1 VRAKRN
7 ELIGR
12 QSTHHE
18 PVLYVSQL
26 SIRIGVDIGG
36 TFTDFCSYD
45 VGTGAI
51 TPYKVPS
58 TLHAPAE
65 AVGDGLRA
73 LKALGL
79 DPASVEYFVHGAT
92 IAINTVLQRNGARVA
107 LLVTDGFR
115 DLLEIQRLRL
125 AHPFDFNST
134 RPLPLVPRADVI
146 ELDERIL
153 TNGNIDRPLDELR
166 ARELISRSVADG
178 IEAYAVCLVNS
189 YRNPIHE
196 RRVGAL
202 VRELAP
208 RSAVTLSVDVWPQIR
223 EYERA
228 VATVMNA
235 YTQPAVSSYLE
246 RLGGILAELGCPARP
261 YMTKSNGGVM
271 TTDRARVATAEML
284 LSGPASGVTGAAFV
298 AREAGFSELITLD
311 LGGTSAD
318 IAIVTSGTPLS
329 SQEEHIGDFPII
341 IPTIAVSSIG
351 AGGGS
356 VARVDEAGVLKVG
369 PQSAGADPGPAC
381 YGRGGTGPT
390 LTDAFVVAGLV
401 DPDRFLGGRIQ
412 LNPALARD
420 AMGAL
425 GAKLGLDAIGAARA
439 VIRVA
444 TAAMYSE
451 FSSLMS
457 KRGIDPRDFALV
469 AFGGAGALVACA
481 LAREFRIPKVLVPL
495 SPGTLCALGALAA
508 DVTNDHIHTVNE
520 RLDAV
525 VPESLLRSFADMRAQ
540 AEDWLRTE
548 GPSLR
553 ESLFLTS
560 VDTRYEGQAYEIEVP
575 LDLER
580 FLREGTPE
588 IADLHH
594 SMHERIYAHADRA
607 SAIEVVNLRLRVIG
621 RMPKPTSARLER
633 AESAPMRCGVRA
645 VYDEGGLERADVYA
659 RKDLRGGHRFGG
671 PAIVDQD
678 DTTVF
683 VPSGMTVEVDEFGNL
698 IVSVRPE
705 LLSKGPSGERRE

>member
-1 VRAKRN
+1 M
-7 ELIGR
+7 
-12 QSTHHE
+12 
-18 PVLYVSQL
+18 

-36 TFTDFCSYD
+36 TFTDFCSYN
-45 VGTGAI
+45 VQTGAI

-58 TLHAPAE
+58 TRQAPAD

-73 LKALGL
+73 LRALGHE
-79 DPASVEYFVHGAT
+79 PATVEYFVHGAT

-125 AHPFDFNST
+125 THPFDFNST

-146 ELDERIL
+146 EIDERIL
-153 TNGNIDRPLDELR
+153 TDGAIDRPLDEPGARERILR
-166 ARELISRSVADG
+166 AAADG
-178 IEAYAVCLVNS
+178 VEAYAVCLVNS
-189 YRNPIHE
+189 YRNPVHE

-202 VRELAP
+202 LRELAP
-208 RSAVTLSVDVWPQIR
+208 RSAITLSVDVWPQIR

-246 RLGGILAELGCPARP
+246 RLSGILREIGCPARP
-261 YMTKSNGGVM
+261 YITKSNGGVM

-318 IAIVTSGTPLS
+318 IAIVTNGTPIS

-356 VARVDEAGVLKVG
+356 IARVDEAGVLKVG

-381 YGRGGTGPT
+381 YGRGGTGAT

-401 DPDRFLGGRIQ
+401 DPQRFLGGRIR
-412 LNPALARD
+412 LDPALARD
-420 AMGAL
+420 AMAAL
-425 GAKLGLDAIGAARA
+425 GERLELDAIATARA

-525 VPESLLRSFADMRAQ
+525 VPESLLRSLAEMRAH
-540 AEDWLRTE
+540 AEEWLRTE
-548 GPSLR
+548 GPSLDQ
-553 ESLFLTS
+553 SVFLTS

-575 LDLER
+575 LELER
-580 FLREGTPE
+580 FALEGTKA

-594 SMHERIYAHADRA
+594 AVHERIYAHADRA
-607 SAIEVVNLRLRVIG
+607 SAIELVNLRLRVIG
-621 RMPKPTSARLER
+621 RMPKPASPQLER
-633 AESAPMRCGVRA
+633 ADSAPTPVGART
-645 VYDEGGLERADVYA
+645 VYVEEGIERADVYA
-659 RKDLRGGHRFGG
+659 RADLRNGHYFAG
-671 PAIVDQD
+671 PAIIDQD

-683 VPSGMTVEVDEFGNL
+683 VPGGMGVEVDRVGNL
-698 IVSVRPE
+698 IVSVAPE
-705 LLSKGPSGERRE
+705 PSDGERSGWARE